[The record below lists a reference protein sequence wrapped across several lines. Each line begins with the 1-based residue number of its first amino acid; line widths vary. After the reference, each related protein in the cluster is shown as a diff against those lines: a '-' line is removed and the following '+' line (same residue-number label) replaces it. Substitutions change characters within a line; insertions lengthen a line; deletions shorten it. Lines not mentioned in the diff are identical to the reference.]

1 MKALNNKER
10 TDQIIKFCL
19 YFFIAVAITVAAI
32 FFDFAFPKKI
42 NEQQK
47 KRLTDYAKFVKNE
60 KLIIQK
66 IDTLSYQILRFG
78 TSGENSVAIE
88 KSRIED
94 QILFSGLSNSDSTS
108 IKIAKKL
115 EVLFKGLLED
125 KVNNRKDDTRLKELN
140 EKINDRDKEI
150 ETYKKDIE
158 SLKRCAKQN
167 ECGC

>member
-47 KRLTDYAKFVKNE
+47 KRLADYAKFAKNE

-78 TSGENSVAIE
+78 NSGENSVAIE
-88 KSRIED
+88 KSRIEE
-94 QILFSGLSNSDSTS
+94 QILFLGLSNSDSTS
-108 IKIAKKL
+108 IKITKKL

-140 EKINDRDKEI
+140 EKINERDKEI
-150 ETYKKDIE
+150 ETYKKDLE
-158 SLKRCAKQN
+158 SLKSCARQN